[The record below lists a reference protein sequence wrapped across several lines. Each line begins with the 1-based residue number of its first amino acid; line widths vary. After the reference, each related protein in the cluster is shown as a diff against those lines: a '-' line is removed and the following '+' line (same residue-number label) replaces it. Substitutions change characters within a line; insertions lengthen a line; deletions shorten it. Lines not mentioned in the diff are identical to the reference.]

1 MQLSISQ
8 DDLKDYK
15 DRKRYYNMRDVIDSY
30 SQSGKQEL
38 LTEFERM
45 QLTGCMSA
53 IPPIMGALTLIG
65 YFEDQDILY
74 WTISYLKGSLG
85 LPQ

>member
-1 MQLSISQ
+1 MSLISKS
-8 DDLKDYK
+8 DLKEFK
-15 DRKRYYNMRDVIDSY
+15 DRKRYYNMRDVIDTY
-30 SQSGKQEL
+30 SEPGKKEL

-45 QLTGCMSA
+45 QLTGYMSA

-65 YFEDQDILY
+65 YFEDQEILY
-74 WTISYLKGSLG
+74 WAISYLRGSLG

>member
-1 MQLSISQ
+1 MPLISES
-8 DDLKDYK
+8 DLKEFK
-15 DRKRYYNMRDVIDSY
+15 DRKRYYNMRNVIDAY
-30 SQSGKQEL
+30 SESGKREL

-45 QLTGCMSA
+45 QLTGCMTA

-65 YFEDQDILY
+65 YFEDQDVLY
-74 WTISYLKGSLG
+74 WAISYLRGSLG